1 MRFLP
6 IYGNG
11 AQMLL
16 NAIGWTLE
24 DEALTP
30 VRAKTVTSRPIQ
42 IDEGTNVAGLKVFN
56 ILGVP
61 LAFCAFGIV
70 RWRVRRTRRQSQ
82 KL

>member
-1 MRFLP
+1 
-6 IYGNG
+6 
-11 AQMLL
+11 L
-16 NAIGWTLE
+16 NALGWTLE

-42 IDEGTNVAGLKVFN
+42 LDADQKVTGLKMVN
-56 ILGVP
+56 VLGVP

-70 RWRVRRTRRQSQ
+70 RWRVRRSRRQSQ